1 MKEFNICITFDTDSD
16 PLEKNNKNS
25 ISFSNLDTSLEKIS
39 SKIEEIE
46 DKIQLRIPISWF
58 VRIDNQIKSELGSY
72 DWLLKK
78 YSKYWENEISKKNE
92 IHWHAHIYEN
102 LNDNW
107 IFPKSDEFFLNNA
120 EKIYR
125 FITKNNFEPKCI
137 RVGEA
142 YMTNKIMNF
151 LSDLGLKAD
160 SSCIPG
166 RSRKDKEKFFDWSV
180 APNKPYFPSKFNY
193 QLNDTNQKKFLEIP
207 MNTISTKC
215 SYDKSFLL
223 RYANLAFNNHVIY
236 NGLKEYIEKNNLLV
250 TISHPYEFFEKFNNN
265 NDLLSNNLNS
275 LEKNI
280 NTIVKICKDLKKEV
294 RFIRINEI
302 INNFVNE

>member
-16 PLEKNNKNS
+16 PLEKNHKNS
-25 ISFSNLDTSLEKIS
+25 ISFSNLDISLEKIS
-39 SKIEEIE
+39 RKIEEIE

-102 LNDNW
+102 FNDNW
-107 IFPKSDEFFLNNA
+107 IFPKSDEFFLNNI

-125 FITKNNFEPKCI
+125 FITKNNFEPTCI

-151 LSDLGLKAD
+151 LSDLGLSAD

-166 RSRKDKEKFFDWSV
+166 RLRKDKEKFFDWSV

-223 RYANLAFNNHVIY
+223 RYANLAFKNQVIY

-302 INNFVNE
+302 INDFVNE